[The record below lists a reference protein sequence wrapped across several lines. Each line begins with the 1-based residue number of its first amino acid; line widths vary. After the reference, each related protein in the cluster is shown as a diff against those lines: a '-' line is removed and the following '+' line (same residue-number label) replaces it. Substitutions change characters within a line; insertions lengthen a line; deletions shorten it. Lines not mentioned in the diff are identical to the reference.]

1 MIPTHN
7 IVKGWGARAADRQI
21 AVWLLCLCGLVFAM
35 VLLGG
40 YTRLTQSGLAMTD
53 WRPVTGLL
61 PPIGETAWAA
71 EFERYRQ
78 FPEFRDINAWM
89 EVADFKSIY
98 VIEYAH
104 RMLGRLIGVAFLLPF
119 LYFLAARKLT
129 RPLVPRLALMFV
141 LGAAQGVMGWYM
153 VMSGLADEP
162 DVSHYR
168 LTAHLGFAVAIF
180 GYILWLAMGL
190 LEGAGGQDGR
200 YGRYDRHDRGPR
212 RLAAIIGALLFVQIL
227 SGGLVAGLDAGHGYN
242 TWPLIDGAIVPAGL
256 LALDPWPLN
265 AFENVLTVQFDHRM
279 MAYLIVVLS
288 AILWWRG
295 RRGGARLAVNLL
307 AVAIGLQAVLGVLT
321 LIGEVPLALA
331 LAHQGGAL
339 VAFAAALLAIFQLR
353 RREGEP

>member
-1 MIPTHN
+1 MISTHH
-7 IVKGWGARAADRQI
+7 IGERPGARGANRQI
-21 AVWLLCLCGLVFAM
+21 AVWLLCLCALVFAM

-40 YTRLTQSGLAMTD
+40 YTRLTQSGLSMTD

-61 PPIGETAWAA
+61 PPLGEAAWAA

-78 FPEFRDINAWM
+78 FPEFRDINTWM

-98 VIEYAH
+98 LIEYAH
-104 RMLGRLIGVAFLLPF
+104 RMLGRLVGVAFLLPF
-119 LYFLAARKLT
+119 LYFLATRKLS
-129 RPLVPRLALMFV
+129 RPLVRRLALMFV
-141 LGAAQGVMGWYM
+141 LGAAQGAMGWYM

-180 GYILWLAMGL
+180 GYILWVAMGL
-190 LEGAGGQDGR
+190 LDGARRRG
-200 YGRYDRHDRGPR
+200 DRGMR
-212 RLAAIIGALLFVQIL
+212 RLAAIVAALLFVQIL

-265 AFENVLTVQFDHRM
+265 LFENVLTVQFDHRM
-279 MAYLIVVLS
+279 MAYLIVMLS
-288 AILWWRG
+288 ALLWWRG
-295 RRGGARLAVNLL
+295 RRRAVGAGARSAVTVLV
-307 AVAIGLQAVLGVLT
+307 VAIALQAALGVLT
-321 LIGEVPLALA
+321 LVGEVPLALA

-339 VAFAAALLAIFQLR
+339 LAFAAALLAIFQLR
-353 RREGEP
+353 RRDAGP

>member
-1 MIPTHN
+1 MISRHH
-7 IVKGWGARAADRQI
+7 IGGRLGAGAADRQVG
-21 AVWLLCLCGLVFAM
+21 VWLLCLCALVFAM

-40 YTRLTQSGLAMTD
+40 FTRLTQSGLAMTD

-61 PPIGETAWAA
+61 PPIGEAAWGA

-89 EVADFKSIY
+89 EVADFKRIY

-119 LYFLAARKLT
+119 LYFLAAAKLT
-129 RPLVPRLALMFV
+129 RWIVPRLALMFV
-141 LGAAQGVMGWYM
+141 LGAAQGAMGWYM

-190 LEGAGGQDGR
+190 LEHRGGRG
-200 YGRYDRHDRGPR
+200 DRGDPRMR

-256 LALDPWPLN
+256 LALDPWVLN

-279 MAYLIVVLS
+279 LAYLIVVLS
-288 AILWWRG
+288 ALLWWRG
-295 RRGGARLAVNLL
+295 RSRALGGGGRSAVTVL
-307 AVAIGLQAVLGVLT
+307 AVAIVAQAALGVLT
-321 LIGEVPLALA
+321 LVGEVPLALA

-339 VAFAAALLAIFQLR
+339 LAFAAALVAIFQFR
-353 RREGEP
+353 QRDGEP

>member
-1 MIPTHN
+1 MISRHHIGERP
-7 IVKGWGARAADRQI
+7 GARAADRQI
-21 AVWLLCLCGLVFAM
+21 AVWLLCLCALVFAM

-40 YTRLTQSGLAMTD
+40 FTRLTQSGLSMTD

-61 PPIGETAWAA
+61 PPVGEAAWEA

-89 EVADFKSIY
+89 EVADFERIY
-98 VIEYAH
+98 LIEYAH
-104 RMLGRLIGVAFLLPF
+104 RMLGRLIGFAFLLPF
-119 LYFLAARKLT
+119 LYFLIARKLT

-141 LGAAQGVMGWYM
+141 LGAAQGAMGWYM

-168 LTAHLGFAVAIF
+168 LAAHLGFAVAIF
-180 GYILWLAMGL
+180 GYVLWVAMGL
-190 LEGAGGQDGR
+190 LHR
-200 YGRYDRHDRGPR
+200 SRSRGDPGMR
-212 RLAAIIGALLFVQIL
+212 RLAALIGALLFVQIL

-256 LALDPWPLN
+256 LALDPWALN
-265 AFENVLTVQFDHRM
+265 PFENVLTVQFDHRM
-279 MAYLIVVLS
+279 LAYLIVVLS
-288 AILWWRG
+288 ALLWWRG
-295 RRGGARLAVNLL
+295 RSRAPGGGRFAVTVLA
-307 AVAIGLQAVLGVLT
+307 AVVALQAALGVLT
-321 LIGEVPLALA
+321 LVGGVPLALA

-339 VAFAAALLAIFQLR
+339 LAFAAALLAIFQFR

>member
-1 MIPTHN
+1 MISTHH
-7 IVKGWGARAADRQI
+7 IAKGQGAGAADRQI
-21 AVWLLCLCGLVFAM
+21 AVWLLCLCALVFAM

-40 YTRLTQSGLAMTD
+40 YTRLTQSGLSMTD

-61 PPIGETAWAA
+61 PPIGEAAWGA

-89 EVADFKSIY
+89 EVADFKRIFL
-98 VIEYAH
+98 IEYAH
-104 RMLGRLIGVAFLLPF
+104 RMLGRLVGVAFLLPF

-129 RPLVPRLALMFV
+129 RWLVPRLALMFV

-190 LEGAGGQDGR
+190 LGGARGR
-200 YGRYDRHDRGPR
+200 GDRGDRGMR

-256 LALDPWPLN
+256 LALDPWAINP
-265 AFENVLTVQFDHRM
+265 FENVLTVQFDHRM

-288 AILWWRG
+288 ALLWWRG
-295 RRGGARLAVNLL
+295 RSRALGAGARFAVTVV
-307 AVAIGLQAVLGVLT
+307 AVAIALQAALGVLT
-321 LIGEVPLALA
+321 LVGEVPLVLA

-339 VAFAAALLAIFQLR
+339 LAFAAALYATFQFTE
-353 RREGEP
+353 REGEP